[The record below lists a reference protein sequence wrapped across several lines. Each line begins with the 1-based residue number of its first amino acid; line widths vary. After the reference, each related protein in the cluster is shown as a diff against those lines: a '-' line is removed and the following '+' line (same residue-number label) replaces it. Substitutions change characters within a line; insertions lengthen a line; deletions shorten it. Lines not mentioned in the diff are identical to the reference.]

1 MHHLC
6 RHPQFCSEVA
16 QGHSPFPAVLVLDLV
31 QVCCEEWIGPE
42 NSLDWD
48 WAVGT
53 GIEVAVLPPEIWAAS
68 VAVFSQDLSALDA
81 VLNCGVECMVLEPS
95 RLAGRRN
102 TESLVA
108 PLEHVLAMAATILPG
123 SHPTPLRLAV
133 FVASPGL
140 YPWPSWS

>member
-6 RHPQFCSEVA
+6 RHLQFCSEVA

-31 QVCCEEWIGPE
+31 QVCGEEWVGPE

-48 WAVGT
+48 WAVRT

-81 VLNCGVECMVLEPS
+81 VLNWCRVHGAGALSFDWEKKYKVSCGTTRAC
-95 RLAGRRN
+95 AGN
-102 TESLVA
+102 GCHHITW
-108 PLEHVLAMAATILPG
+108 I
-123 SHPTPLRLAV
+123 TPHTPQ
-133 FVASPGL
+133 ASCL
-140 YPWPSWS
+140 CS